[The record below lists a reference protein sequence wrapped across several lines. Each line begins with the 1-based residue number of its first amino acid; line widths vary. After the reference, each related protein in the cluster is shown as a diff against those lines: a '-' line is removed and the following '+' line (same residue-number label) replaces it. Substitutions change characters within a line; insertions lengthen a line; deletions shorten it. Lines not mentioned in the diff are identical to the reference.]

1 MKTRFNNRINKLFSF
16 VFEALKRNPLPSP
29 LVNFYLMARWSCYIH
44 PFANIGYPFSIS
56 LGKKSVIGK
65 CKIVAYSK
73 IFSGKTI
80 LIGEKTRIGDGV
92 VLNSQGG
99 FIHIGDAVSV
109 HDYSIIY
116 GFGGVTIGND
126 TRIAAASILVS
137 HNHKFNQRG
146 IKIRE
151 IASIPKPIKIGEDVW
166 LGAGSRVLGGVEIDD
181 FSIIAA
187 GAVVTSN
194 VRSEDIVA
202 GVPARVIKQRFEVS

>member
-1 MKTRFNNRINKLFSF
+1 M
-16 VFEALKRNPLPSP
+16 FEALKRHPLPSP
-29 LVNFYLMARWSCYIH
+29 LVNFYLMVRWSCYIH
-44 PFANIGYPFSIS
+44 PFASIGYPFNVSF
-56 LGKKSVIGK
+56 GKKSVIAK

-73 IFSGKTI
+73 NFSNKTI

-116 GFGGVTIGND
+116 GYGGVIIGND

-151 IASIPKPIKIGEDVW
+151 VACIPEPIKIGKDVW
-166 LGAGSRVLGGVEIDD
+166 IGAGVRVIGGVEVGD
-181 FSIIAA
+181 FSIVAA
-187 GAVVTSN
+187 GAVVTYD
-194 VRSEDIVA
+194 VEAEDVVA
-202 GVPARVIKQRFEVS
+202 GVPAKVIKQRFDS